1 MMNFDRYNNKRQHD
15 NPIDDPIQSIQLE
28 HEKLQ
33 ILRRK
38 LNRGKIMIFF
48 DNNLPDH
55 KMLLSFYQSDHDK
68 KLSSFNPYLH
78 FDLHYHAVKSC
89 FSKDDLTILHN
100 YIIDVEIDFLSKLK
114 SSKSSDE
121 KESE

>member
-1 MMNFDRYNNKRQHD
+1 MNFDRYNNKRQHD
-15 NPIDDPIQSIQLE
+15 NSIDDPIQSIQLE

-33 ILRRK
+33 ILRRQF
-38 LNRGKIMIFF
+38 NRGKIIIFF

-55 KMLLSFYQSDHDK
+55 KMLLSFYQSDQDK
-68 KLSSFNPYLH
+68 KLSLFDPYLH
-78 FDLHYHAVKSC
+78 FDLHYHTVKNC

-100 YIIDVEIDFLSKLK
+100 YTIDHFSSKLK

-121 KESE
+121 KESG